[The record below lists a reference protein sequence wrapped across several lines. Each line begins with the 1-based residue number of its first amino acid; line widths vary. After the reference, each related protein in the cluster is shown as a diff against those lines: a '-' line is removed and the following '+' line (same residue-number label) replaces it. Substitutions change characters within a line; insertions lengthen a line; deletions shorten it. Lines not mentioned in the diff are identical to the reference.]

1 MLQLLAHIS
10 PLSVVATSAPRLTV
24 EIDDALLPA
33 VAVKCCC
40 RLAIG
45 SLMMLHHIL
54 Q

>member
-33 VAVKCCC
+33 VAVVVVWQ
-40 RLAIG
+40 LV
-45 SLMMLHHIL
+45 L
-54 Q
+54 